1 MRFCFLIFFFSFTL
15 FAKENDSFIT
25 AEEYAQHLYENP
37 RGIGCIKCH
46 GKRGEGMVISSYKH
60 QDKKIVLKTTEI
72 NSLNY
77 EAFRSALQSRRG
89 IMPKYFLTSSETK
102 ALFDYLHKE
111 K

>member
-1 MRFCFLIFFFSFTL
+1 MRFFFLIFFFMLTL
-15 FAKENDSFIT
+15 FAKDRDSFIT

-46 GKRGEGMVISSYKH
+46 GKRGEGMIISSYKH
-60 QDKKIVLKTTEI
+60 QDEVKVLKTAEI

-89 IMPKYFLTSSETK
+89 IMPKYFLTSSEIK

>member
-1 MRFCFLIFFFSFTL
+1 MRFGFFIFFFVFTL
-15 FAKENDSFIT
+15 FAKENYSFIT

-60 QDKKIVLKTTEI
+60 HDEVKILKTTEI
-72 NSLNY
+72 NSLSY

-89 IMPKYFLTSSETK
+89 IMPKYFLTSSEIK

>member
-1 MRFCFLIFFFSFTL
+1 MRFGFFIFFVTVTL
-15 FAKENDSFIT
+15 FASENDSFIT

-60 QDKKIVLKTTEI
+60 KGKTKVLKTTEI
-72 NSLNY
+72 NSLSY

-89 IMPKYFLTSSETK
+89 VMPKYFLTSSETK